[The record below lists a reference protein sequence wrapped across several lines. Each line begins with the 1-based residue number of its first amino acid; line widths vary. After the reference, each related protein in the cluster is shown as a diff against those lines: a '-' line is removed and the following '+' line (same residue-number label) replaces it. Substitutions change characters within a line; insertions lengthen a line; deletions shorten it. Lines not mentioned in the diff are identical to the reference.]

1 MHVMVAT
8 RFNWVYILRFLLLVS
23 GDCFGR
29 FYSFFLF
36 WAYFI
41 HRIIDDSD
49 DDCDDGIDDGDDDV
63 NDDDDDKA
71 GSDDANAIAALGDS
85 KMSEKFL
92 MACCEISI
100 LK

>member
-1 MHVMVAT
+1 MGLYSS
-8 RFNWVYILRFLLLVS
+8 FFIISIWGLFWPFLL
-23 GDCFGR
+23 
-29 FYSFFLF
+29 FFLF

>member
-1 MHVMVAT
+1 MGLYSS
-8 RFNWVYILRFLLLVS
+8 FFIISIWGLFWPFLLFL
-23 GDCFGR
+23 
-29 FYSFFLF
+29 LF